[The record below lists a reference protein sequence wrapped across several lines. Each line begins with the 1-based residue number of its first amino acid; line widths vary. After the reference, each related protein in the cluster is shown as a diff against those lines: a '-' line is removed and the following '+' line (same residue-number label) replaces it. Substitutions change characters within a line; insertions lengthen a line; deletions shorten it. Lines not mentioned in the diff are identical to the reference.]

1 VTNFVP
7 EKPKKLTLL
16 VPPSLLR
23 QVQAKAR
30 QDGVNVSVIIRTALQ
45 DYLRYG
51 LDVHIRREPPEEE
64 PIEGIF

>member
-1 VTNFVP
+1 MEHSVP

-45 DYLRYG
+45 DYLLYG
-51 LDVHIRREPPEEE
+51 LDVHIRREPPDEE
-64 PIEGIF
+64 PVEGIF

>member
-64 PIEGIF
+64 PIEGSF